1 MKTKEITVY
10 SLQDL
15 EGRAR
20 ERALD
25 NLRENQFSD
34 SSWYESVIDDAV
46 RIAKL
51 FGLDLESRSWTNS
64 YGFKGK
70 SPSVYFDTDRGRFC
84 SFEGS
89 YQYKKG
95 ALKAVKM
102 ECPKDEKL
110 HHLVKDLQDV
120 QKVNFY
126 QLRASTSHGRECL
139 RVSVERYD
147 DKELTD
153 GAEDAV
159 TEALDDFGYRILN
172 NLDKEIDYLSSD
184 EYLGETAEANEYEF
198 DESGGMI

>member
-1 MKTKEITVY
+1 MKTKEITIY
-10 SLQDL
+10 SLSDL
-15 EGRAR
+15 TGGAR

-25 NLRENQFSD
+25 NMRSIQYSD

-46 RIAKL
+46 RAASL

-95 ALKAVKM
+95 ALKAVK
-102 ECPKDEKL
+102 EEYPTDEKL
-110 HHLVKDLQDV
+110 HRLVKNLQYI

-126 QLRASTSHGRECL
+126 QLQASTSHGRECL
-139 RVSVERYD
+139 RVSTERYD
-147 DKELTD
+147 DKQMVNGSD
-153 GAEDAV
+153 IG
-159 TEALDDFGYRILN
+159 EALDDFGQWILS
-172 NLDKEIDYLSSD
+172 NLDKEIDYLSPD
-184 EYLGETAEANEYEF
+184 EYLEDTAACNEYEF
-198 DESGGMI
+198 DEDGRIL